1 MKKLARKWRRTRR
14 DEDDDKFVLPTSEDV
29 DSRPIDTQEQEE
41 YVRYLEE
48 AHAQQSLQWR
58 RVCGSSDLLW
68 SFPLLLHFPAVHV
81 TMGTGTDNLSL
92 SVALFVLLAIP
103 FD

>member
-1 MKKLARKWRRTRR
+1 VFIFCV
-14 DEDDDKFVLPTSEDV
+14 E
-29 DSRPIDTQEQEE
+29 
-41 YVRYLEE
+41 
-48 AHAQQSLQWR
+48 

-103 FD
+103 FDWLVLLLKLNWIQS